1 VGLGR
6 GKDGLDMKKISFRQ
20 QKDGLIPQG
29 SMVYC
34 LGSRKDGLITPGIR
48 MDVLNFARRLVGLP
62 CYALFGK
69 DVVQQGIRKDILFL
83 LL

>member
-1 VGLGR
+1 
-6 GKDGLDMKKISFRQ
+6 
-20 QKDGLIPQG
+20 
-29 SMVYC
+29 
-34 LGSRKDGLITPGIR
+34 

>member
-1 VGLGR
+1 MGR

-34 LGSRKDGLITPGIR
+34 LGKDGLITPGIR

-69 DVVQQGIRKDILFL
+69 DVVQQGIRKDSLFL
-83 LL
+83 LLWV